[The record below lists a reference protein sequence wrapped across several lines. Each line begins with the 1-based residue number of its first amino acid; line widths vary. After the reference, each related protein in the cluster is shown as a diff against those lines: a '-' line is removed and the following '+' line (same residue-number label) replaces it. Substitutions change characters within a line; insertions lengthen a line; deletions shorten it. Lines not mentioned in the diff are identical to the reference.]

1 MAYSYSNI
9 SKIPITAL
17 RFFTVYGPYG
27 RPDMALFKFVKNI
40 INNKS
45 IKLFNNGNHFRDFTY
60 IDDVVNNI
68 FLLIPKAPTKKDNY
82 YQNINICGSNP
93 QSLKKYLNLIKI
105 NLNKNKIKFKNLPMQ
120 VGDVYKTYGNNK
132 NLVKKNKYK
141 SFSNIEDGIKKFI
154 DWYKNFYK
162 V

>member
-1 MAYSYSNI
+1 M
-9 SKIPITAL
+9 
-17 RFFTVYGPYG
+17 
-27 RPDMALFKFVKNI
+27 
-40 INNKS
+40 
-45 IKLFNNGNHFRDFTY
+45 
-60 IDDVVNNI
+60 
-68 FLLIPKAPTKKDNY
+68 
-82 YQNINICGSNP
+82 
-93 QSLKKYLNLIKI
+93 

-132 NLVKKNKYK
+132 NLVKNKYK